1 MSKQAP
7 PHEKNLNSSIF
18 DDQIY
23 EDLLKNQETFKKES
37 GEISVV
43 ANDTSMR
50 ALIEQYV
57 RDICS
62 SDALAWK
69 WQIRKGGR
77 VIPERLYL
85 SRYSGLFNAF
95 IECLWFDHHAINHAP
110 GLCSTILWEAME
122 TLHFRE
128 AYSERP
134 MAPSGVRGLMNWE
147 LENRLIEQVRIKA
160 QGKGLKRSDY
170 EQQRNCRRNY
180 DSGVKFVDEI
190 FDLYSRL
197 QVARIDLYYQT
208 QFKSELTLKR
218 AQDDLQRLWGLR
230 RTKQFS
236 EIWVGFMWGLEYTDQ
251 QRFHYHVILFFDG
264 SETRRPH
271 YYAGLI
277 GRHWKDVAT
286 GGQGHAHV
294 CYPDE
299 YKFSYLGEIE
309 AIALAKRELLL
320 QEGVDYLTK
329 CEQLLPITLEKV
341 RTFGTSELPKKTSAV
356 GRPRLPK
363 ELRVPRKNMPFNV
376 KAQRNDAYF
385 DTAGVWPQ

>member
-1 MSKQAP
+1 
-7 PHEKNLNSSIF
+7 
-18 DDQIY
+18 
-23 EDLLKNQETFKKES
+23 
-37 GEISVV
+37 
-43 ANDTSMR
+43 
-50 ALIEQYV
+50 
-57 RDICS
+57 
-62 SDALAWK
+62 
-69 WQIRKGGR
+69 
-77 VIPERLYL
+77 
-85 SRYSGLFNAF
+85 
-95 IECLWFDHHAINHAP
+95 
-110 GLCSTILWEAME
+110 
-122 TLHFRE
+122 
-128 AYSERP
+128 
-134 MAPSGVRGLMNWE
+134 MNWE
-147 LENRLIEQVRIKA
+147 LENRLIEQVRLRT
-160 QGKGLKRSDY
+160 QGRGFKRSDY
-170 EQQRNCRRNY
+170 EQQRNCKRNY

-190 FDLYSRL
+190 FRLYSRL

-230 RTKQFS
+230 RTTQFS
-236 EIWVGFMWGLEYTDQ
+236 EIWVGFMWSLEYTDQ

-264 SETRRPH
+264 SEIRHPH

-309 AIALAKRELLL
+309 AIDLAKRELLL

-341 RTFGTSELPKKTSAV
+341 CTFGTSELPKKTSAA

-363 ELRVPRKNMPFNV
+363 ELRAPRETMPFKV

-385 DTAGVWPQ
+385 DTAGIWLQ